1 VKKLSVSLDQIGLLR
16 ESRKLPSPDPVA
28 AMVMAELAGADSIS
42 VHLRLDRRGIRRRD
56 LYLLRQTCKT
66 RLNLN
71 IAPKNEMIPL
81 INEFKPH
88 EVTVLPERP
97 GEMYTERGLSA
108 ENEEEWDRDMF
119 AQIQGA
125 GARLFLLI
133 EPELADIRAAAKL
146 GCEGVQLY
154 SSSYSTVRIEVDRQ
168 QELERIARA
177 AEAAAKSDLEVRIG
191 GGLNYNNIFP
201 FLKIEQ
207 IQEFV
212 IGHAI
217 IAQALMVGMTKA
229 VEDMIT
235 IVKWS

>member
-28 AMVMAELAGADSIS
+28 AMVIAELAGADSIS
-42 VHLRLDRRGIRRRD
+42 VHLRLDRRGISKRD
-56 LYLLRQTCKT
+56 LFLLRQTCKT

-71 IAPKNEMIPL
+71 IAPKTEMIPL

-97 GEMYTERGLSA
+97 GEIYTERGLSA
-108 ENEEEWDRDMF
+108 ENEEEWDRDLF

-133 EPELADIRAAAKL
+133 EPELTDIKAASKL

-154 SSSYSTVRIEVDRQ
+154 SSGYATVRNEVDRR
-168 QELERIARA
+168 QELERIAKA
-177 AEAAAKSDLEVRIG
+177 AEVAAKSELEVRIG
-191 GGLNYNNIFP
+191 GGLNYNNLFP

-217 IAQALMVGMTKA
+217 ISQALMVGMTKA
-229 VEDMIT
+229 VEDMVT

>member
-1 VKKLSVSLDQIGLLR
+1 MKKLSVSLDQIGLLR

-28 AMVMAELAGADSIS
+28 AMVMAELSGADSIS

-56 LYLLRQTCKT
+56 LFLLRQTCKT

-71 IAPKNEMIPL
+71 IAPKTEMIPL
-81 INEFKPH
+81 ITEFKPH
-88 EVTVLPERP
+88 EVTVLPERV

-108 ENEEEWDRDMF
+108 ENEEEWDQELF
-119 AQIQGA
+119 EQIQGA

-133 EPELADIRAAAKL
+133 EPEVADIKAASKL
-146 GCEGVQLY
+146 GCQGVQLY
-154 SSSYSTVRIEVDRQ
+154 SSGYATVRNEVDRQ
-168 QELERIARA
+168 QELDRIANA
-177 AEAAAKSDLEVRIG
+177 AEAATKSNLEVRIG
-191 GGLNYNNIFP
+191 GGLNYNNLFP
-201 FLKIEQ
+201 FLKIEP

-229 VEDMIT
+229 VEDMVT